1 MNIVEQISCEDIMRE
16 QELEA
21 LPGRTAFIDECGN
34 FGFDFSKKGTSKY
47 YILCAVIVRNS
58 DLPHL
63 HEAVLAVKN
72 NNGFR
77 DSEMKSSRIADNY
90 RRRNKIISE
99 LLLINFRVIL
109 FVADK
114 QAFLSESPLASYRT
128 SFIKFLHRQLYN
140 ILYNTYPKLRI
151 IEDQIGTKEFQE
163 SFKKY
168 VRENRPLNLFN
179 DYEFDYSDSEDSL
192 LVQLAD
198 FVGGTISR
206 VYTEKECPNY
216 LETLKGKIICIEQF
230 PNSSTPYLGAASKG
244 NLKYDKDIFD
254 LAIHRARTFIS
265 EYEHDETLEKRL
277 QIALLKYL
285 LFQVHNVDARRY
297 VSSYQI
303 LSVLNEYVEQRVRPN
318 YLYRRVIAPLR
329 DAGVI
334 LASCAHGYK
343 IPISVEDI
351 TTYFSQTHMI
361 VSPMLHRIE
370 ICRNLIKQQT
380 DNELDVLDEPVFT
393 RYKNYFD

>member
-1 MNIVEQISCEDIMRE
+1 
-16 QELEA
+16 
-21 LPGRTAFIDECGN
+21 
-34 FGFDFSKKGTSKY
+34 
-47 YILCAVIVRNS
+47 
-58 DLPHL
+58 
-63 HEAVLAVKN
+63 
-72 NNGFR
+72 
-77 DSEMKSSRIADNY
+77 MKI
-90 RRRNKIISE
+90 
-99 LLLINFRVIL
+99 
-109 FVADK
+109 
-114 QAFLSESPLASYRT
+114 
-128 SFIKFLHRQLYN
+128 
-140 ILYNTYPKLRI
+140 
-151 IEDQIGTKEFQE
+151 
-163 SFKKY
+163 
-168 VRENRPLNLFN
+168 
-179 DYEFDYSDSEDSL
+179 
-192 LVQLAD
+192 
-198 FVGGTISR
+198 
-206 VYTEKECPNY
+206 
-216 LETLKGKIICIEQF
+216 
-230 PNSSTPYLGAASKG
+230 
-244 NLKYDKDIFD
+244 
-254 LAIHRARTFIS
+254 
-265 EYEHDETLEKRL
+265 
-277 QIALLKYL
+277 